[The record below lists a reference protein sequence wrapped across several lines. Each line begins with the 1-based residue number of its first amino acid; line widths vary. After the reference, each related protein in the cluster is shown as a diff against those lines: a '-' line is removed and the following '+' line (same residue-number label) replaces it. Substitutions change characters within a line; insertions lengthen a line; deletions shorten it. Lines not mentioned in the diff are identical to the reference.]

1 MLGQLMVRSQLH
13 LAAWL
18 LATCTVTLLQ
28 PAAVAAGGDS
38 LEYAVKAAYLY
49 KLGDF
54 VEWPPSTFPS
64 ATSAVNLCVAGA
76 DPFGA
81 SLDVAAA
88 GQHIGARPIVVRHLA
103 SVTRESDCQ
112 ILFVGGSDPQIIG
125 RILDAVRGVSVLT
138 VTDVPTTGETPS
150 IIRFVIHDDHV
161 RMVIDAR
168 AASLNGIVIS
178 AKLLSVALS
187 VTPANNGSRR

>member
-1 MLGQLMVRSQLH
+1 MLGQLRVRSQIH

-18 LATCTVTLLQ
+18 FATCTVTLLQ
-28 PAAVAAGGDS
+28 PAAVAAGSDS

-64 ATSAVNLCVAGA
+64 STSAVNLCVAGA

-112 ILFVGGSDPQIIG
+112 ILFVGGSDPQTIG

-138 VTDVPTTGETPS
+138 VTDTPTTGETPS
-150 IIRFVIHDDHV
+150 IIRFVIQDNHV
-161 RMVIDAR
+161 RMVIDGR
-168 AASLNGIVIS
+168 AASLNGIIIS
-178 AKLLSVALS
+178 AKLLSVALT
-187 VTPANNGSRR
+187 VTAAVNGSR

>member
-1 MLGQLMVRSQLH
+1 MLGQLRVRSQIH

-18 LATCTVTLLQ
+18 FATCMVTLLQ
-28 PAAVAAGGDS
+28 PAAVAAGSDS

-49 KLGDF
+49 KLGNF

-64 ATSAVNLCVAGA
+64 PTSAVNLCVAGT

-81 SLDVAAA
+81 SLDAAA
-88 GQHIGARPIVVRHLA
+88 GQYIGARPIVVRHLT

-125 RILDAVRGVSVLT
+125 RILDAVRGFTVLT
-138 VTDVPTTGETPS
+138 VTDAPATGETPS
-150 IIRFVIHDDHV
+150 IIRFVIRDGHV
-161 RMVIDAR
+161 RMVIDGH
-168 AASLNGIVIS
+168 AASLNGIILS

-187 VTPANNGSRR
+187 VTPVANGSR

>member
-1 MLGQLMVRSQLH
+1 MLGQLRVRSQIH
-13 LAAWL
+13 LAACL
-18 LATCTVTLLQ
+18 FATCTVTQLH
-28 PAAVAAGGDS
+28 PAAVAAGSAS

-49 KLGDF
+49 KLGNF
-54 VEWPPSTFPS
+54 IEWPPSTFPS
-64 ATSAVNLCVAGA
+64 STSAVNLCVGGA

-112 ILFVGGSDPQIIG
+112 ILFVGGSDPQAIG

-138 VTDVPTTGETPS
+138 VTDTPTTGGTPS

-161 RMVIDAR
+161 RMVIDGR
-168 AASLNGIVIS
+168 AASLNGIIVS

-187 VTPANNGSRR
+187 VTPDVSGSR

>member
-1 MLGQLMVRSQLH
+1 MIRSQIH

-18 LATCTVTLLQ
+18 FATCTVTLLQ
-28 PAAVAAGGDS
+28 AGAVAAGSDS
-38 LEYAVKAAYLY
+38 LEYGVKAAYLY
-49 KLGDF
+49 KLGNF
-54 VEWPPSTFPS
+54 VDWPPSTFPS
-64 ATSAVNLCVAGA
+64 STSAVNLCVAGA

-81 SLDVAAA
+81 SLDAATA

-103 SVTRESDCQ
+103 SVTRESHCQ

-138 VTDVPTTGETPS
+138 VTDAPTTGETPS

-161 RMVIDAR
+161 RMVIDGR
-168 AASLNGIVIS
+168 AALLNGIIVS

-187 VTPANNGSRR
+187 VTPAVNSSR

>member
-1 MLGQLMVRSQLH
+1 MLGQLKIRSQIH

-18 LATCTVTLLQ
+18 LAACTVTLLQ
-28 PAAVAAGGDS
+28 PAAVAAGSDS
-38 LEYAVKAAYLY
+38 LEYGVKAAYLY
-49 KLGDF
+49 KLANF
-54 VEWPPSTFPS
+54 VEWPPSAFPS
-64 ATSAVNLCVAGA
+64 STSAVNLCVAGA

-81 SLDVAAA
+81 SLDVTA
-88 GQHIGARPIVVRHLA
+88 GQHIGARPIIVRHLA

-125 RILDAVRGVSVLT
+125 RILDAVRGRGVLT
-138 VTDVPTTGETPS
+138 VTDAPTTGETPS

-161 RMVIDAR
+161 RMVIDGR
-168 AASLNGIVIS
+168 AASLNGITVS

-187 VTPANNGSRR
+187 VTPAVNGSR

>member
-1 MLGQLMVRSQLH
+1 MLGQLRGRSQIH
-13 LAAWL
+13 LAACL
-18 LATCTVTLLQ
+18 FAACTVTQLH
-28 PAAVAAGGDS
+28 PAAVAAGSAS

-64 ATSAVNLCVAGA
+64 STSAVNLCVAGA

-88 GQHIGARPIVVRHLA
+88 GQHIGVRPIVVRHLA
-103 SVTRESDCQ
+103 NVTRESDCQ

-125 RILDAVRGVSVLT
+125 RILDAVRGVDVLT
-138 VTDVPTTGETPS
+138 VTDTPATGETPS

-161 RMVIDAR
+161 RMVIDGR
-168 AASLNGIVIS
+168 AASLNGIIIS
-178 AKLLSVALS
+178 AKLLSIALS
-187 VTPANNGSRR
+187 VTPDVSGSR

>member
-1 MLGQLMVRSQLH
+1 MLGQLRIRSQIH

-18 LATCTVTLLQ
+18 FAICTVTLLQ
-28 PAAVAAGGDS
+28 PAAVAAGSDS

-49 KLGDF
+49 KLGNF

-64 ATSAVNLCVAGA
+64 SSSAVNLCVAGA

-81 SLDVAAA
+81 SLDAAA

-112 ILFVGGSDPQIIG
+112 ILFAGGSDPQIIG
-125 RILDAVRGVSVLT
+125 RILDAVRGVTVLT
-138 VTDVPTTGETPS
+138 VTDAPATGETPS
-150 IIRFVIHDDHV
+150 IIRFVIRDGHV
-161 RMVIDAR
+161 RMVIDGQ
-168 AASLNGIVIS
+168 AASLNGIILS

-187 VTPANNGSRR
+187 VTPVANGSR

>member
-1 MLGQLMVRSQLH
+1 MLGQLRVRSQIH

-18 LATCTVTLLQ
+18 FASCTATLLQ
-28 PAAVAAGGDS
+28 PTAVAAGTGS

-49 KLGDF
+49 KLANF

-64 ATSAVNLCVAGA
+64 STSALNLCVAGA

-81 SLDVAAA
+81 SLDAVTA

-103 SVTRESDCQ
+103 NVTRESDCQ

-138 VTDVPTTGETPS
+138 VTDASTTGETPS

-161 RMVIDAR
+161 RMVVDGR
-168 AASLNGIVIS
+168 AASLNGIIVS

-187 VTPANNGSRR
+187 VTPAVNGSR